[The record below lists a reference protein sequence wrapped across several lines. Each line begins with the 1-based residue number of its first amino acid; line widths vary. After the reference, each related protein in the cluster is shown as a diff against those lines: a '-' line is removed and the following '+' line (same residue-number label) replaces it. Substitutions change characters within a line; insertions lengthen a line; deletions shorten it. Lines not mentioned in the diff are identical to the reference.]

1 MTNTLNTQE
10 FSKLTADVF
19 NARIA
24 QANLI
29 AKTDFDV
36 NFQILTEQL
45 LQIKQN
51 TYLLKMSWTS

>member
-51 TYLLKMSWTS
+51 TYLLKMS